1 MPKDEFANLSL
12 VEQQAIRKLRAE
24 SEKAQ
29 AATYPLRPL
38 EQISD
43 AEKIAGFDNLYE
55 QALKVW
61 AKHRDEGYYSDD
73 ESQWAFESM
82 MAFLINPE
90 YPTPGAAATREN
102 YHISSR
108 AFWGAFRK
116 LGQGAV

>member
-29 AATYPLRPL
+29 AAAYPLRQL
-38 EQISD
+38 EHISNAD
-43 AEKIAGFDNLYE
+43 KIAHFDNLYE

-61 AKHRDEGYYSDD
+61 AKHRDEGYYSED

-82 MAFLINPE
+82 MNLLVNPE
-90 YPTPGAAATREN
+90 HPTPGAAATAEN
-102 YHISSR
+102 SHISGR
-108 AFWGAFRK
+108 AFWTAFRK